1 MEKSEN
7 KRSLCDAT
15 ELATSR
21 SRKRETDRIRKK
33 KKKSWQQGLEGR
45 EKSRRCVNLKREEG
59 RN

>member
-1 MEKSEN
+1 MEKREN

-21 SRKRETDRIRKK
+21 SRKRETEKIR
-33 KKKSWQQGLEGR
+33 KKSWQQGLEGR

>member
-1 MEKSEN
+1 MEKREN

-33 KKKSWQQGLEGR
+33 KKKAGSKVWRVVKNQEDA
-45 EKSRRCVNLKREEG
+45 
-59 RN
+59 

>member
-1 MEKSEN
+1 MEKREN

-33 KKKSWQQGLEGR
+33 KSWQQGLEGR